1 MTTAREYAVAPLRKA
16 SIASLGVLALLLPL
30 GAMVAALAQPD
41 VERDT
46 LRLLQVL
53 FVSILPAAVL
63 VPALL
68 RRQVQFDGRTLTI
81 KSAFHTRRP
90 TIDQLDLEGASIVD
104 LNERKELRPMLR
116 RFGLAL
122 IGFHAGHYRLR
133 NWQKAFAL
141 LMGRE
146 RVLALPER
154 GGVLLLLSVERPQQL
169 LDDLR
174 AAAARP

>member
-1 MTTAREYAVAPLRKA
+1 MTAARDYRVAPLRKS
-16 SIASLGVLALLLPL
+16 SIASLVVLLMLLPL
-30 GAMVAALAQPD
+30 GAAIAGFVQPD

-46 LRLLQVL
+46 IRLLQLL
-53 FVSILPAAVL
+53 FVSALPAALL

-68 RRQVQFDGRTLTI
+68 RRRVEFDGRTLTI

-90 TIDQLDLEGASIVD
+90 TLDELDLDSARIVD

-116 RFGLAL
+116 RFGFAL
-122 IGFHAGHYRLR
+122 VGFRAGHYRLR

-141 LMGRE
+141 LTRRE
-146 RVLALPER
+146 RVLALSER
-154 GGVLLLLSVERPQQL
+154 GGMLLLLSLERPQQL
-169 LDDLR
+169 IDDLR